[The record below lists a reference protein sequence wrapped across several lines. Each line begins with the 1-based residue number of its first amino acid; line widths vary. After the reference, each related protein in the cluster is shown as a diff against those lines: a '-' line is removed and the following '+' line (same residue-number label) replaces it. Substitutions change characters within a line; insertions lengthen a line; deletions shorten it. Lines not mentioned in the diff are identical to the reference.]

1 MSRATIE
8 KFYGAFA
15 RLDDATMGRCYA
27 EDATFDDEA
36 FSLRGR
42 REVAGMWS
50 MLCAA
55 TRAKGADVWKLD
67 VSDITDRSAHWVAF
81 YRFSATGRLVRNSI
95 DASFEF
101 GPDGLIRR
109 HVDRFDFWKWSRQAL
124 GAPGQFLGWTPFLR
138 RKVRATAAANLQ
150 RYLDS
155 QGKAA

>member
-8 KFYGAFA
+8 KFYAAFA
-15 RLDDATMGRCYA
+15 RLDDATMRSCYA

-55 TRAKGADVWKLD
+55 TRAKGADVWKLE
-67 VSDITDRSAHWVAF
+67 VSGITENSAHWVAF
-81 YRFSATGRLVRNSI
+81 YLFSATGRLVRNSI
-95 DASFEF
+95 DAKFEF

-109 HVDRFDFWKWSRQAL
+109 HVDHFDFWKWSRQAL
-124 GAPGQFLGWTPFLR
+124 GAPGQFLGWTSFLR
-138 RKVRATAAANLQ
+138 KKVRATAAANLK

-155 QGKAA
+155 QPAA

>member
-8 KFYGAFA
+8 KFYAAFA
-15 RLDDATMGRCYA
+15 RLDDATMRSCYA

-55 TRAKGADVWKLD
+55 TRAKGADVWKLE
-67 VSDITDRSAHWVAF
+67 VSGITENSAHWVAF

-95 DASFEF
+95 DAKFEF

-109 HVDRFDFWKWSRQAL
+109 HVDHFDFWKWSRQAL
-124 GAPGQFLGWTPFLR
+124 GAPGQFLGWTSFLR
-138 RKVRATAAANLQ
+138 KKVCATAAANLK

-155 QGKAA
+155 QPAA